1 VILRA
6 DDQNIMRSDSN
17 FSRPVTKVALGSTP
31 AGRISLPQRLSLSA
45 ILPLRR
51 GNGRSRAGGPE
62 IALKR
67 TVILEGS
74 KGNP

>member
-31 AGRISLPQRLSLSA
+31 AGRISLLSA